1 MKKIC
6 FFILTVFIV
15 CGVKAQ
21 SIIVNPGGTH
31 SIGINHGHTTTVVNP
46 NGTHSIGI
54 NHGHTTTV
62 VNPNGTHSIGIN
74 HGHTTTVINPHR
86 THRMG
91 IHHGAA
97 TGIELFPILSTSDD
111 NRISPET
118 VNYLFSTNSR
128 RYKDELVK
136 LKVLLQL
143 KIIDRKEYR
152 ILKAQN
158 LDDPLNITMNKA
170 NQVYSL
176 HQRLRQKQL
185 TDEEFFLK
193 KLEIINDNH

>member
-6 FFILTVFIV
+6 FFVMSVFIV

-21 SIIVNPGGTH
+21 SIIVHPGGTH
-31 SIGINHGHTTTVVNP
+31 SIGINHGHKTTVVNP

-54 NHGHTTTV
+54 NHGH
-62 VNPNGTHSIGIN
+62 I
-74 HGHTTTVINPHR
+74 TTVINPPR

-97 TGIELFPILSTSDD
+97 TGIELFPMLSTRDD
-111 NRISPET
+111 HRISPET

-128 RYKDELVK
+128 GYKDELVK

-176 HQRLRQKQL
+176 HGPVCRY
-185 TDEEFFLK
+185 DPMSF
-193 KLEIINDNH
+193 